1 VNATKTNA
9 PINIAKFFFI
19 YSTLLF
25 IGKFTQSYSNNHH
38 SGEKKSQEEEK
49 KWIKRN
55 KFRLLDVGYKKKYYL
70 WAFLNIIKT

>member
-1 VNATKTNA
+1 
-9 PINIAKFFFI
+9 
-19 YSTLLF
+19 LF

-49 KWIKRN
+49 KWVKRN
-55 KFRLLDVGYKKKYYL
+55 KFRLLGVGYKKKYYL